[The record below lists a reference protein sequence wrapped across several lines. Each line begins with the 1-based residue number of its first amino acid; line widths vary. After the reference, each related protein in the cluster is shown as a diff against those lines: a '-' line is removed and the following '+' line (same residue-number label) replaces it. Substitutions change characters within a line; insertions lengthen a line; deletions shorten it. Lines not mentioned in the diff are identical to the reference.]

1 MNLTNEQ
8 IQLVL
13 CDPKL
18 RPELLEFDDYSNI
31 DLSNLDG
38 LSDVELSRLKQG
50 IVYVVENWLSGI
62 RVYDNPPL
70 MEMEPFPIYVYGIP
84 GLYMVHEKWLESDEV
99 NFFSTEN
106 EALEFAD
113 AAYSTFMS
121 VYKTIVGE
129 E

>member
-13 CDPKL
+13 SDPKL
-18 RPELLEFDDYSNI
+18 RSELLEFDDYSNI
-31 DLSNLDG
+31 DLNNLAG
-38 LSDVELSRLKQG
+38 LGDVDLSRLKQG
-50 IVYVVENWLSGI
+50 IVYVAENWLSGI

-70 MEMEPFPIYVYGIP
+70 MEMEPFPIFVYGMP
-84 GLYMVHEKWLESDEV
+84 GLYIVHEKWLESDEA
-99 NFFSTEN
+99 NFFSTES

-113 AAYSTFMS
+113 AAYSTFMD
-121 VYKTIVGE
+121 VYKSMIGE